1 MIDEILSK
9 LDKVKKFGK
18 SYRACCPVHNDKSPS
33 MTITEKDDR
42 VLMHCFSCGAK
53 GIDVV
58 QAIGLPAS
66 VLFRDEWQRPA
77 GLTPR
82 QKDELLQDKFVIEMA
97 DQAKTYADFKRVRLA
112 RERIKQLEAIKNAS

>member
-53 GIDVV
+53 GLDVV
-58 QAIGLPAS
+58 HAIGLPAS
-66 VLFRDEWQRPA
+66 VLFKDEWQRPQ
-77 GLTPR
+77 GLTPT
-82 QKDELLQDKFVIEMA
+82 QKDQLLQDKFVIEMA

-112 RERIKQLEAIKNAS
+112 RERSKYLESIK